1 MSPIKPR
8 NQYFDFLRGV
18 AIIMVIGIHT
28 VPTITHVNTLHDLLI
43 ISIRNLLNCAVPIF
57 LAISGYFIAKK
68 DLSSTQNVF
77 DFWKKQI
84 AGVYV
89 PCLVWSLGWF
99 CLHWLT
105 SGTSDILVHLVLLI
119 SCGYSVYYFIALII
133 QLYLLAPF
141 LIRNNNWIGIMASAV
156 VSGTAIMLVSY
167 MLHIEGKSFP
177 LLIYA
182 GPFFLWIIFFMMG
195 IWYSKHNRSYN
206 LIPAWI
212 MTVLGYLC
220 SILESI
226 HYLSLNGNGVGI
238 KLSSFIYSAGIIM
251 ILFSLNTEK
260 RYRENRF
267 TRQILYIGEVS
278 FGIYFIHMYVYT
290 ILQQLTGTTDWIIGW
305 SVTLIISCLCIAIT
319 KKFLPA
325 KFSKK
330 YLGFR

>member
-1 MSPIKPR
+1 
-8 NQYFDFLRGV
+8 
-18 AIIMVIGIHT
+18 
-28 VPTITHVNTLHDLLI
+28 
-43 ISIRNLLNCAVPIF
+43 
-57 LAISGYFIAKK
+57 
-68 DLSSTQNVF
+68 
-77 DFWKKQI
+77 
-84 AGVYV
+84 
-89 PCLVWSLGWF
+89 
-99 CLHWLT
+99 
-105 SGTSDILVHLVLLI
+105 
-119 SCGYSVYYFIALII
+119 
-133 QLYLLAPF
+133 
-141 LIRNNNWIGIMASAV
+141 
-156 VSGTAIMLVSY
+156 